1 MKEAELEL
9 KKGQPDTLDELARQI
24 TQASGLAY
32 ARVSKVKTALSLLAL
47 WGDK

>member
-9 KKGQPDTLDELARQI
+9 KKGQPDTLDELACQI

-32 ARVSKVKTALSLLAL
+32 ARVSKVKTALALLAL
-47 WGDK
+47 WGE